1 VSKVWCASA
10 FPTCRRRWG
19 VVWSPREDG
28 TNAHIVIF
36 CLAIPW
42 FLNADSLSILFMNSI
57 GGPFVVMD
65 VKLLFM
71 A

>member
-1 VSKVWCASA
+1 
-10 FPTCRRRWG
+10 
-19 VVWSPREDG
+19 
-28 TNAHIVIF
+28 
-36 CLAIPW
+36 LAIPW